1 MAKVLHF
8 RSKPGRQRDSLPE
21 VSLAIEKN
29 ICGDADLRNL
39 IDTWIVPKMID
50 DWIARTDANP
60 DPSPSEDNGE
70 HL

>member
-1 MAKVLHF
+1 MAQILQF
-8 RSKPGRQRDSLPE
+8 RSKPGRRRKPRPE

-60 DPSPSEDNGE
+60 DSPPSEDNGE